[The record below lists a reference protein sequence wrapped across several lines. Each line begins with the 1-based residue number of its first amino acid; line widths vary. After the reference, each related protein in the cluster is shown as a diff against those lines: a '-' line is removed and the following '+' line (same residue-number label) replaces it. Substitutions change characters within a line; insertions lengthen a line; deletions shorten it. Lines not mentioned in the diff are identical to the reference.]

1 MLSDLAGETI
11 DFDAEVAASEAA
23 TGFRNVAL
31 GNFMKSFGKIDN
43 DVAAVLDFYFHQCA
57 VAHELPPA
65 RQGRRL
71 PLPRRRPSRW
81 PGTVRRS

>member
-1 MLSDLAGETI
+1 MLSGLAGEAI

-57 VAHELPPA
+57 LRMSC
-65 RQGRRL
+65 RQLAQRRRL
-71 PLPRRRPSRW
+71 PLPRRRPSGGRRTARRW
-81 PGTVRRS
+81 